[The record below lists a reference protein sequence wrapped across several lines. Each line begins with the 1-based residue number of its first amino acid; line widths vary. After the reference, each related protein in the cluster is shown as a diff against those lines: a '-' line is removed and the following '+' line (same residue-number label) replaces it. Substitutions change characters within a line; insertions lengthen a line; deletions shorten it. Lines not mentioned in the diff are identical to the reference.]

1 MPHAPDLSG
10 RALDGRYEL
19 HAVIGEGAFG
29 RVYRGRDR
37 RLARPVAVKVIKP
50 WWAEDP
56 DWVRSFERE
65 AQLLARVND
74 PGIVQIFDVGYAD
87 EGLYYVA
94 ELVDGESLAS
104 RLRRGPLASA
114 EACETAEQ
122 LCRALAQAHA
132 QNVVHRDVK
141 PANVLISAR
150 GRVKV
155 GDFGVARLAEGSTDG
170 AAATIAGTPRYMAP
184 EQARGRPTTPA
195 TDVYGAGV
203 VLYEMLAG
211 RPPFMERS
219 AVELALRHLH
229 DAPPPLPRSTPPML
243 VEIVQCA
250 LQKDPARR
258 YPDGG
263 AMADAL
269 ARAQSSVTAAR
280 GARPDADPV
289 ASPSGSRP
297 ARAPSRPGRV
307 AAALALRLGRRPIAV
322 WAGRDA
328 PAEAARGSPNGS
340 GGGARGLRLA
350 RSVGLGGP
358 TGSAT
363 AATRVM
369 SRDVAGTAST
379 EWLERELDQITATR
393 VAPPMTPRRNL
404 NPPARRRRGVAI
416 ACVGLI
422 LLGMLGGAILI
433 GSHGRVRVPDLR
445 GLRKASVTVK
455 ARAAKLHPAFSS
467 RYNSAPKG
475 VAIAQTPRPGTRV
488 TDGGSIRVVLSA
500 GPAPVILPQ
509 VVGGGATAA
518 TAALRHLG
526 LRTELTQ
533 VPAPGVTPGLVTHQS
548 PAAGSDLARH
558 ATVILSVAETPRWRP
573 LTSFAGKSDARSVPF
588 RIRGTQWRVVYGM
601 GYDGLCTFIFI
612 CSGPS
617 AQVVDL
623 NHPSDATKFDL
634 NKGSDQTQV
643 FKAGAGLYQISIQP
657 GSDTAHW
664 SMEVEDYY

>member
-104 RLRRGPLASA
+104 RLTRGPLAPSD
-114 EACETAEQ
+114 ACEMAEQ
-122 LCRALAQAHA
+122 LCLALAQAHA
-132 QNVVHRDVK
+132 QNVVHRDIK

-229 DAPPPLPRSTPPML
+229 DPPPPLPRGTPPML
-243 VEIVQCA
+243 VEVVQRA

-263 AMADAL
+263 AMAAAL
-269 ARAQSSVTAAR
+269 ARVQTSVST
-280 GARPDADPV
+280 
-289 ASPSGSRP
+289 ASPSGYRS
-297 ARAPSRPGRV
+297 AGAPSRPGRATTPSRSGPTPSRSGRV
-307 AAALALRLGRRPIAV
+307 ATLPPRRRGAPRPVGAPAASAASVSPAASASAAA
-322 WAGRDA
+322 
-328 PAEAARGSPNGS
+328 
-340 GGGARGLRLA
+340 
-350 RSVGLGGP
+350 

-363 AATRVM
+363 AATRVI
-369 SRDVAGTAST
+369 SEDVAGTAST

-393 VAPPMTPRRNL
+393 VAPPMAPRRNL
-404 NPPARRRRGVAI
+404 NPSARRRRGVAL

-422 LLGMLGGAILI
+422 LLGMVGGAILI
-433 GSHGRVRVPDLR
+433 GSHTRVRVPDLR
-445 GLRKASVTVK
+445 GLRKAGVTVK

-488 TDGGSIRVVLSA
+488 MDGGAVRVVLSA

-518 TAALRHLG
+518 AAALQHLG

-558 ATVILSVAETPRWRP
+558 AMVTLSVAETPRWRP
-573 LTSFAGKSDARSVPF
+573 LTSFAGKSDGRSVPF

-623 NHPSDATKFDL
+623 NHPSDATKFGLD
-634 NKGSDQTQV
+634 KGSDQTQV

-657 GSDTAHW
+657 GSDSAHW